1 MSRSPATRAAIA
13 LLCTSVTACCGA
25 TRTVTVDRPVVI
37 PQPSC
42 KPGPLPRT
50 CNDVEPTHVDGRRI
64 CYRFEP
70 NTDGETEFLR
80 DRFAWDVAVDKACP

>member
-1 MSRSPATRAAIA
+1 M
-13 LLCTSVTACCGA
+13 
-25 TRTVTVDRPVVI
+25 TVDRPVVI
-37 PQPSC
+37 VPPPC

-50 CNDVEPTHVDGRRI
+50 CNDVEPTHIDGRRI

-80 DRFAWDVAVDKACP
+80 DRFAWDVAVDKACR

>member
-1 MSRSPATRAAIA
+1 MSRSLATRAAIA
-13 LLCTSVTACCGA
+13 LLCTSVTACCA
-25 TRTVTVDRPVVI
+25 PAKTVTVDRPVVI
-37 PQPSC
+37 VPPSC

-50 CNDVEPTHVDGRRI
+50 CNAVEPTHVAGRRA

-80 DRFAWDVAVDKACP
+80 DRFAWDVAVDRACP